1 MIVQVNVWSGRRVDH
16 KEGDDVMV
24 FSSWEVKGKRTTVEM
39 VAPGGDVESIATE
52 IGQYTRTL
60 VESVCGR
67 NVEIEVVNGPHQN
80 VWAMSAPSV

>member
-16 KEGDDVMV
+16 KEGEDIKV

-52 IGQYTRTL
+52 IGQHTRTL
-60 VESVCGR
+60 VESICGR
-67 NVEIEVVNGPHQN
+67 NVDIEVINGPYEN
-80 VWAMSAPSV
+80 VWSMSV